1 MDKQINNSIG
11 FIIQA
16 RMKSERLPGK
26 VLLPLPFPDGDSIL
40 KIIVSTLRKLKGTII
55 VATSGNH
62 ENESISDFC
71 DSNQIDC
78 FRGDEDDV
86 LSRFL
91 EIQKSN
97 KFEHIVRLTADNPFV
112 DYKTIQEVIDFH
124 IKNNNDYTHSE
135 GLPLG
140 MNIEIMKGNALMD
153 TEKYI
158 SNNQDKEHV
167 TLILKREAKYKK
179 GFYKIDKQINHYR
192 LTIDTIQ
199 DFLMANV
206 VMQVKEDTGLE
217 GVELVLNIR
226 DNYPWIFESN
236 ANVFQKNSEQNLQK
250 ELHSAIEILNQ
261 LEYHQTVKVLKNTIN

>member
-40 KIIVSTLRKLKGTII
+40 NIIVSTLRKLKGTII
-55 VATSGNH
+55 VATSGNQ

-206 VMQVKEDTGLE
+206 VMQVKENTGLE

>member
-55 VATSGNH
+55 VATSKNQ

-112 DYKTIQEVIDFH
+112 DYKTIKEVIDFH
-124 IKNNNDYTHSE
+124 IENNNDYTLSE

-140 MNIEIMKGNALMD
+140 MNIEIIKGNALMD
-153 TEKYI
+153 TVKYI

-179 GFYKIDKQINHYR
+179 GLYKIDRQISHYR
-192 LTIDTIQ
+192 LTIDTTQ

-206 VMQVKEDTGLE
+206 VMQVKENTGLE